1 MREDL
6 RGNRG
11 AGMLARC
18 LAAVLAL
25 GLLGARIAFGA
36 TIQVGPGMPKPAEA
50 FQVEKFVLP
59 QDRKSVV

>member
-36 TIQVGPGMPKPAEA
+36 TIQVESWMPKQAEA
-50 FQVEKFVLP
+50 FWVE
-59 QDRKSVV
+59 